1 MSTLIPF
8 LIISVIYFITMG
20 MLIKVKLDNPFIY
33 DLTFLMILVT
43 ITYVTII
50 ILTFKPELQSIFQ

>member
-8 LIISVIYFITMG
+8 FIISVIYFITMG

-43 ITYVTII
+43 ITYIAII
-50 ILTFKPELQSIFQ
+50 ILTFKTELLSIFQ

>member
-43 ITYVTII
+43 ITYIAII
-50 ILTFKPELQSIFQ
+50 ILTFKAELLSIFQ

>member
-1 MSTLIPF
+1 
-8 LIISVIYFITMG
+8 

-43 ITYVTII
+43 ITYIAII
-50 ILTFKPELQSIFQ
+50 ILTFKTELLSIFQ